1 MKRLSFE
8 DNYAYRIRVFILSI
22 VLIVAVVLLAFPRF
36 QADRS
41 VVSVSTFEEY
51 MEELNIPE
59 TRHFEPPPPPPR
71 PSIPI
76 ESDQGDFA
84 EDITIDET
92 LLDEYET
99 WEVPPLPEDDQS
111 RRIKFIPYY
120 EPPEPIGGYA
130 AIGEKLVYPPLA
142 MEAGIEGKVILQ
154 VFVNEKGFVEDVVVQ
169 KGLPRTGF
177 DEAAVSAV
185 RQVRFKPARQRD
197 NAVAVW
203 ITIIIHFRLTAD
215 NIHS

>member
-59 TRHFEPPPPPPR
+59 THQFEPPPPPSR

-99 WEVPPLPEDDQS
+99 WEVPPLLEDDQS
-111 RRIKFIPYY
+111 RRIKFIAYD

-130 AIGEKLVYPPLA
+130 AIAKKLVYPPLA

-154 VFVNEKGFVEDVVVQ
+154 VFVNEKGFIEDIVVQ
-169 KGLPRTGF
+169 KGLPWTGF

-185 RQVRFKPARQRD
+185 RQVRFKPARQRE

-203 ITIIIHFRLTAD
+203 ITIPIRFRLTVGKT
-215 NIHS
+215 HS